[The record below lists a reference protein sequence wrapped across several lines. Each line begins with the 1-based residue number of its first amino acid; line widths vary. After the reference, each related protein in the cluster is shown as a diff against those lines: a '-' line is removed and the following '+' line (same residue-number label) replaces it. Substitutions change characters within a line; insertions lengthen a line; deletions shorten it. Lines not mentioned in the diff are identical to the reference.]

1 MHRRVNAMSSDD
13 VGTGIENLPP
23 ASAPRASS
31 PSRMVVAQSGW
42 FSGLTRTLFDSL
54 RGIAGASSEGSEGT
68 PAVSLK
74 RAMELSPG
82 KVERRD
88 GFSRAV
94 MECRMLAVYSYIRN

>member
-74 RAMELSPG
+74 REMELSDETG
-82 KVERRD
+82 L
-88 GFSRAV
+88 FSR
-94 MECRMLAVYSYIRN
+94 CDGIPRMLAVYSHIIMN